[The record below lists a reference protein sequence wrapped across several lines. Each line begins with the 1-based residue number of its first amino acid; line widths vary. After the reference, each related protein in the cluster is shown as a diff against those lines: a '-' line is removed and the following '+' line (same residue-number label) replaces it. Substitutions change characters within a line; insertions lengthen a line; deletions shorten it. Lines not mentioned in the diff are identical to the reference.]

1 MKKKIIGI
9 LIVLLLTHNVLAK
22 NLFKSNFT
30 LIEFQSDNI
39 EFKKNQEIN
48 NLKKT
53 NLNLIF
59 KNILTEQNYNIIKKY
74 IDDKFANKFV
84 RNIIIEDEKIINNTY
99 SANIKIDLSKKLII
113 KFLRQNQYS
122 YVDYI
127 PKNFFTIILEKKEI
141 ETNLFTK
148 NNSYYNFL
156 INNKKTMKF
165 FKIPNLDLNDRF
177 LVSSNDFI
185 NKDYKKIKK
194 FIDKYE
200 YENNVIIYSSYKNN
214 KYIYELYTIKDDSLF
229 LFDKYSSQDLIY
241 NNYFNDLNARLINFW
256 KNNNNIQNNSQTI
269 LKCNVS
275 ALNIYELK
283 KINSL
288 IKSISAITSINLNNI
303 KLYNNNYEIKFYGNK
318 SILKKLFYN
327 SSMNLTISENNC
339 NIKLI

>member
-1 MKKKIIGI
+1 
-9 LIVLLLTHNVLAK
+9 
-22 NLFKSNFT
+22 
-30 LIEFQSDNI
+30 
-39 EFKKNQEIN
+39 
-48 NLKKT
+48 
-53 NLNLIF
+53 
-59 KNILTEQNYNIIKKY
+59 
-74 IDDKFANKFV
+74 
-84 RNIIIEDEKIINNTY
+84 
-99 SANIKIDLSKKLII
+99 
-113 KFLRQNQYS
+113 
-122 YVDYI
+122 
-127 PKNFFTIILEKKEI
+127 
-141 ETNLFTK
+141 
-148 NNSYYNFL
+148 
-156 INNKKTMKF
+156 
-165 FKIPNLDLNDRF
+165 
-177 LVSSNDFI
+177 
-185 NKDYKKIKK
+185 
-194 FIDKYE
+194 
-200 YENNVIIYSSYKNN
+200 
-214 KYIYELYTIKDDSLF
+214 YTIKDDSLF

>member
-1 MKKKIIGI
+1 MKKKIIVI

-122 YVDYI
+122 YH
-127 PKNFFTIILEKKEI
+127 
-141 ETNLFTK
+141 
-148 NNSYYNFL
+148 L
-156 INNKKTMKF
+156 IV
-165 FKIPNLDLNDRF
+165 P
-177 LVSSNDFI
+177 
-185 NKDYKKIKK
+185 
-194 FIDKYE
+194 
-200 YENNVIIYSSYKNN
+200 
-214 KYIYELYTIKDDSLF
+214 
-229 LFDKYSSQDLIY
+229 
-241 NNYFNDLNARLINFW
+241 
-256 KNNNNIQNNSQTI
+256 
-269 LKCNVS
+269 
-275 ALNIYELK
+275 
-283 KINSL
+283 
-288 IKSISAITSINLNNI
+288 
-303 KLYNNNYEIKFYGNK
+303 
-318 SILKKLFYN
+318 
-327 SSMNLTISENNC
+327 
-339 NIKLI
+339 